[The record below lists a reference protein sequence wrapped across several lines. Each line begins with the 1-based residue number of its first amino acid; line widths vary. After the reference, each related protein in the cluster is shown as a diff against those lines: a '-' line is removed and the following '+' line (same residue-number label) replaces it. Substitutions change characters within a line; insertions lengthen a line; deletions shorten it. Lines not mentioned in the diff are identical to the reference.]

1 MGAAA
6 VGTDQHAGV
15 VFAEIV
21 GGHADDIAWLNS
33 VAMFQ
38 VYIASWELVPFVIAV
53 SDPVSFQH
61 CISLEIYVRLMLQ
74 CSHL

>member
-1 MGAAA
+1 MGAAT

-38 VYIASWELVPFVIAV
+38 VYIASWELVYSLLPF
-53 SDPVSFQH
+53 
-61 CISLEIYVRLMLQ
+61 LTR
-74 CSHL
+74 